1 MTKRYRTSG
10 VMNAT
15 GTWPTFIHP
24 VFSSV
29 GAGNGLFLQV
39 IGVDG
44 RMRGVIDYQ
53 PASDSPFH
61 ALDDEHIVEEGE
73 HALHGFALSEQDS
86 LVGTRDEIAAH
97 LAPLIDDPRLR
108 ARPFLRLNAVEFAQ
122 RWDRLA
128 DAASQA
134 LHLLNRVSPRNAERW
149 RDGVFLTR
157 QLRLAVARVL
167 GWTTGPLSYY
177 DQLNSVFLTRSGG
190 RPIVE
195 IGAGL
200 RADLEQSGAWQGMV
214 RASVAQFLDVFQ
226 MRPDELA
233 FEFVASAPAEPSET
247 PTSWSA
253 GALEK
258 VSWLIC
264 PFGRRAQRAMRGREL
279 SARSDMLVIDPE
291 EPRIFH
297 RLAEAL
303 AGRTIDVAFV
313 CDMDDPSQAAAVAAN
328 QTAAEHFP
336 VTLGLILGA
345 QAAKRPS
352 TYWPAWLGHF
362 SRRHIIVDGHAEL
375 FGPRSRYPLA
385 RLIRTWLDHIHAP
398 ETPNEEPWEK
408 DSWAAFSLGSQPGGV
423 AAAPRALRQAVANLA
438 NLHFSARSARGA
450 DARFASVGR
459 LESQVREELKKL
471 LTGMLEIN
479 KVDIGWR
486 QIRIQPH
493 AVPVQASLLV
503 YGIEFDEQGPGFKAV
518 SEATE
523 IVLRA
528 AGFEIEGRDYD
539 DDAITLRIGGATPF
553 QVIAAH
559 AYSEDIDP
567 GSPDSIV
574 SVGASKARNGFAAF
588 FDQEQP
594 VLRFDEL
601 AFLQG
606 SGNPV
611 GLARYMASTLG
622 SPAELTE
629 RHHVQIEGD
638 ILNAL
643 LTHPERY
650 DLYQPLQD
658 LSQNTRIE
666 GADISIE
673 RVTRQPGYRL
683 RFEGSLQLAVELN
696 YGEGDID
703 MSDYYPGTFLYEIDP
718 DGGRLVKA
726 SADTSSF
733 YE

>member
-1 MTKRYRTSG
+1 M
-10 VMNAT
+10 MNAT
-15 GTWPTFIHP
+15 GIWPTFIHP

-39 IGVDG
+39 IGIDG
-44 RMRGVIDYQ
+44 RLRGVIDYL
-53 PASDSPFH
+53 PAPDSPFQT
-61 ALDDEHIVEEGE
+61 LDEEHIVEEGE
-73 HALHGFALSEQDS
+73 HALYGFALSEQDS
-86 LVGTRDEIAAH
+86 LIGTRDEIAPQ
-97 LAPLIDDPRLR
+97 LAQLIDDPRLR
-108 ARPFLRLNAVEFAQ
+108 ARPLLRLDAVEFAQ

-128 DAASQA
+128 DAASHA
-134 LHLLNRVSPRNAERW
+134 LHLLGQVSPRGAERW

-167 GWTTGPLSYY
+167 GWTRDPLSYY

-190 RPIVE
+190 GPMVE
-195 IGAGL
+195 IGAEL
-200 RADLEQSGAWQGMV
+200 RTDLEQLGSWQAMV

-226 MRPDELA
+226 MRADELA
-233 FEFVASAPAEPSET
+233 FQFVASVTTET
-247 PTSWSA
+247 PVAQISWSSQT
-253 GALEK
+253 LEK
-258 VSWLIC
+258 ASWLIC
-264 PFGRRAQRAMRGREL
+264 PFGRRAQKAMRGREL
-279 SARSDMLVIDPE
+279 STRSDMLVIDPE
-291 EPRIFH
+291 EPRVFQ
-297 RLAEAL
+297 RLAEVL
-303 AGRTIDVAFV
+303 AGRRIDVAFV
-313 CDMDDPSQAAAVAAN
+313 CDMDDQSQAAAVAAN
-328 QTAAEHFP
+328 RTAAEHFP

-345 QAAKRPS
+345 QTAKRPS
-352 TYWPAWLGHF
+352 AYWPAWLDHF
-362 SRRHIIVDGHAEL
+362 QRRHIIVDGHAEL

-385 RLIRTWLDHIHAP
+385 RLVRTWLDHIHAP
-398 ETPNEEPWEK
+398 DIPNKEPWEK
-408 DSWAAFSLGSQPGGV
+408 GSWAAFSLGSQPGGV
-423 AAAPRALRQAVANLA
+423 ASAPRALRQAVASLA
-438 NLHFSARSARGA
+438 NLHFSARSARSA
-450 DARFASVGR
+450 DAQFASVGR
-459 LESQVREELKKL
+459 LAPQAREELKKSL
-471 LTGMLEIN
+471 VGMLEID

-503 YGIEFDEQGPGFKAV
+503 HGIEFDENKPSIKAV

-528 AGFEIEGRDYD
+528 AGFEIERRDYH
-539 DDAITLRIGGATPF
+539 DDAITLRVGGATPF
-553 QVIAAH
+553 EVIAAP
-559 AYSEDIDP
+559 AYSEDIGP
-567 GSPDSIV
+567 ASSNSIV
-574 SVGASKARNGFAAF
+574 SVGSSKVRSSFAVF
-588 FDQEQP
+588 LGEEHP

-606 SGNPV
+606 SDNPV

-629 RHHVQIEGD
+629 RHHVQIEAD
-638 ILNAL
+638 ILNAV

-658 LSQNTRIE
+658 LSRNTRIE

-696 YGEGDID
+696 YGNGDVD
-703 MSDYYPGTFLYEIDP
+703 VSDYYPGTFLYEIDP